1 MDLSIADWR
10 LLQLTLEGIGPF
22 RQGRTTL
29 SFRGETP
36 PKGVIPGP
44 GLGEPANLFMLIAP
58 NGIGKTT
65 VLEAI
70 YGMFALLNR
79 PSEGMFSSPLFK
91 GAAQLDLRSTWLIDG
106 FARSVLLSMWIGSKE
121 PLIDWTGVDL
131 EEAAGASDWARL
143 SLAVIG
149 REAQILEES
158 NDLGRAIFREMQT
171 ALETP
176 TDPQSHSSR
185 LPTLLYFPADRS
197 VAAPQGERIVARPAD
212 WGYQPAHQF
221 SLDGPA
227 WNSSMDN
234 LLAWMESIGDAQL
247 PHLLKT
253 VNDHVFGESP
263 NKRILSP
270 DPTHLLTFVETPSGF
285 HPLSDLS
292 HGERSLLQMF
302 VRVFAH
308 MTRNT
313 ILLID
318 EIELHLHT
326 RWMNRM
332 FESFKRILQS
342 SPGLTLI
349 FTSHDR
355 ELIHV
360 FDHETPEPGLTKGG
374 FLITRELA

>member
-1 MDLSIADWR
+1 MDLAITDWR
-10 LLQLTLEGIGPF
+10 LLQLTVEGVGPF
-22 RQGRTTL
+22 RQGRTTI

-36 PKGVIPGP
+36 PKGVIPGDGP
-44 GLGEPANLFMLIAP
+44 DEPANLFMLIAP
-58 NGIGKTT
+58 NGVGKTT

-79 PSEGMFSSPLFK
+79 PSEGMFSSPLFQ
-91 GAAQLDLRSTWLIDG
+91 GAAQLDLRGTWHMDG
-106 FARSVLLSMWIGSKE
+106 IARSVLLSMWIGSKE
-121 PLIDWTGVDL
+121 PLIDWKNVDL
-131 EEAAGASDWARL
+131 EEAARASEWAKL
-143 SLAVIG
+143 SLAVIAG
-149 REAQILEES
+149 EAQTLEES
-158 NDLGRAIFREMQT
+158 NDLGRALFREMQE
-171 ALETP
+171 ALEQP

-197 VAAPQGERIVARPAD
+197 VVAPQGERVVTRPD
-212 WGYQPAHQF
+212 HWGYQPAHQF
-221 SLDGPA
+221 SQDGPE
-227 WNSSMDN
+227 WSSSIDN
-234 LLAWMESIGDAQL
+234 LLVWMESIDDEGL
-247 PHLLKT
+247 PYLLQS
-253 VNDHVFGESP
+253 VNEHVFGNPSE
-263 NKRILSP
+263 KRVLPP
-270 DPTHLLTFVETPSGF
+270 DPTHHLTFVETPTGF
-285 HPLSDLS
+285 HPLSALS

-308 MTRNT
+308 MTENT

-332 FESFKRILQS
+332 FESFKQILQS
-342 SPGLTLI
+342 NPGLTLI

>member
-1 MDLSIADWR
+1 MDLAITDWR
-10 LLQLTLEGIGPF
+10 VLQLTVKDVGPF
-22 RQGRTTL
+22 RHGQTTI

-36 PKGVIPGP
+36 PKGVNPGDGP
-44 GLGEPANLFMLIAP
+44 DEPANIFMLIAP

-79 PSEGMFSSPLFK
+79 PSEGMFSSPLFE
-91 GAAQLDLRSTWLIDG
+91 GAVQLDLRGTWHIDG
-106 FARSVLLSMWIGSKE
+106 FARSVLLSMWIGSTG
-121 PLIDWTGVDL
+121 PLIDWKDVDL
-131 EEAAGASDWARL
+131 EEEARASEWAKL
-143 SLAVIG
+143 SLAVIAG
-149 REAQILEES
+149 EAQTLEES
-158 NDLGRAIFREMQT
+158 NDLGRALFREMQE
-171 ALETP
+171 ALKEL

-197 VAAPQGERIVARPAD
+197 VIAPQGERMVIRPD
-212 WGYQPAHQF
+212 HWGYQPAHQF
-221 SLDGPA
+221 SHDGPE
-227 WNSSMDN
+227 WISSIDN
-234 LLAWMESIGDAQL
+234 LLAWMENIGDEGL
-247 PHLLKT
+247 PDLLQSVNEHL
-253 VNDHVFGESP
+253 FGNGSE
-263 NKRILSP
+263 KRVLPP
-270 DPTHLLTFVETPSGF
+270 DPTHHLTFVETPTGF
-285 HPLSDLS
+285 HPLSALS

-308 MTRNT
+308 MTENT

-342 SPGLTLI
+342 SAGLTLI

-360 FDHETPEPGLTKGG
+360 FNHKTPEPGLTKGG
-374 FLITRELA
+374 FLITQELV